1 MPTIR
6 ANELDQWKKRVDTGV
21 HFMLGNYALVEG
33 AISAG
38 CDFFAGYP
46 ITPANEISERMAKR
60 LVEVGGKFV
69 QGEDELCSIYA
80 LAGASLAGGK
90 VMTATASAGYNYMQ
104 EGLGYCYTI
113 EAPVVVADVQRCRGE
128 NYASQADVY
137 QMRYGASGDY
147 EAIVVCPSSVQELY
161 DYTIWAFN
169 LAEKYRN
176 PVIIMSETTIAL
188 MRERLEIPSADQIE
202 IINRKYTDKAPGEY
216 LPFDAEP
223 FGCPDFAPLGAGYNT
238 IYSLNPHN
246 KYGSID
252 WDPQEFDQ
260 LYKRICGKIRENA
273 DDICRTESIM
283 MDDADHCLIAYGSE
297 VRPAVEAAE
306 LAREKGI
313 KLGVL
318 KLCNVWPVPEKAIA
332 EAAANVGSVFA
343 VEMNNGKYVNEI
355 SRVVNGKCPV
365 YPVTKNCGLVHT
377 AREILDDV
385 MAALSGKSV
394 SL

>member
-1 MPTIR
+1 MPQSFAER
-6 ANELDQWKKRVDTGV
+6 SRVQTGV

-38 CDFFAGYP
+38 CNFFGGYP
-46 ITPANEISERMAKR
+46 ITPANEISERMSQR
-60 LVEVGGKFV
+60 LPEVGGKFV

-80 LAGASLAGGK
+80 CAGASLAGGK
-90 VMTATASAGYNYMQ
+90 VMTATASAGFNYMQ
-104 EGLGYCYTI
+104 EGIGYCYTV
-113 EAPVVVADVQRCRGE
+113 EAPVVIADVQRCRGE

-188 MRERLEIPSADQIE
+188 MRERLDIPEAGKIE
-202 IINRKYTDKAPGEY
+202 LFNRNYTPLPPEKY
-216 LPFDAEP
+216 LPFAADP
-223 FGCPDFAPLGAGYNT
+223 FGCPDMAPLAQGYHT

-246 KYGSID
+246 EQGSID
-252 WDPQEFDQ
+252 WDPDEFDR

-273 DDICRTESIM
+273 DDICRTESYFM
-283 MDDADHCLIAYGSE
+283 EDADYAIVAYGSE
-297 VRPAVEAAE
+297 VRPSIEAAQ
-306 LAREKGI
+306 LARENGI

-318 KLCNVWPVPEKAIA
+318 KLCNVWPVPEKAIREVA
-332 EAAANVGSVFA
+332 CNVGKIFA

-355 SRVVNGKCPV
+355 ARVAAGKCDV
-365 YPVTKNCGLVHT
+365 IPVTKNRGLVHT
-377 AREILDDV
+377 AKEILEDV
-385 MAALSGKSV
+385 MRGVK
-394 SL
+394 